1 MKRVHVFQQ
10 SEIISKTNDNT
21 FSNSE
26 IYYIH
31 NYNPLELKSLIG
43 TLEAFSTFFYKS
55 KLGFSIR
62 NYSAFIPSYVVIRK
76 RFSC

>member
-43 TLEAFSTFFYKS
+43 TLGLLVHFF
-55 KLGFSIR
+55 I
-62 NYSAFIPSYVVIRK
+62 NQN
-76 RFSC
+76 